1 MIELETVELVPQL
14 ADFLTVR
21 SHLGIVVARLLHDL
35 VDDQLGVTL
44 DVEASDAQL
53 DGDAHAIDER
63 LIFGHIIGG
72 ESRWDLDACNTL
84 GVCHQLSN
92 GFELKHDMSSGN
104 EGVKIKS
111 T

>member
-1 MIELETVELVPQL
+1 MSLSLKKWTSGKSISLVRGSASPFI
-14 ADFLTVR
+14 DKGDGFTGERERVR
-21 SHLGIVVARLLHDL
+21 MFISL
-35 VDDQLGVTL
+35 V
-44 DVEASDAQL
+44 
-53 DGDAHAIDER
+53 
-63 LIFGHIIGG
+63 
-72 ESRWDLDACNTL
+72 ACNTP

>member
-1 MIELETVELVPQL
+1 MNMLDLIYRYDQWGMTQNH
-14 ADFLTVR
+14 AGRRNND
-21 SHLGIVVARLLHDL
+21 RLD
-35 VDDQLGVTL
+35 
-44 DVEASDAQL
+44 
-53 DGDAHAIDER
+53 
-63 LIFGHIIGG
+63 
-72 ESRWDLDACNTL
+72 CNTP